1 MLRCR
6 MATTPRAAAR
16 RPAAARVAPTP
27 IPTPAPVPPSTAA
40 DATPASGNRR
50 KKAPAQ
56 VRAKLLQAASD
67 LAREHGAQAV
77 TLDAVAE
84 RAAVSKG
91 GLQYH
96 FRSKQAL
103 LDALFAQTIEGFQRR
118 VAECAAADPMPAGAQ
133 ARAYLRVS
141 ADEAE
146 PIADGD
152 VLRVLVA
159 SMMSDPETRARWS
172 EPLRDGMRPD
182 PLPLKQAAKTMICRL
197 AADGLWFAE
206 VLGYQTMPRA
216 LRDEVVRQL
225 EEMTRVA
232 PPPAPDQG

>member
-1 MLRCR
+1 MLRWR
-6 MATTPRAAAR
+6 MANPPRAAR
-16 RPAAARVAPTP
+16 RPVAAQAAPQ
-27 IPTPAPVPPSTAA
+27 PTSPSSPSVP
-40 DATPASGNRR
+40 PASGSRR

-103 LDALFAQTIEGFQRR
+103 LDALFEQTIAGFQQR
-118 VAECAAADPMPAGAQ
+118 VAARAAADPTPDGAP
-133 ARAYLRVS
+133 ARAYLHVS
-141 ADEAE
+141 VDDED

-159 SMMSDPETRARWS
+159 SMMSDPEVRERWS
-172 EPLRDGMRPD
+172 APLRAGLQPD
-182 PLPLKQAAKTMICRL
+182 RLPLPQAAVAMICRL

-206 VLGYQTMPRA
+206 VLGYQSMSRA

-225 EEMTRVA
+225 DQMTRQL
-232 PPPAPDQG
+232 PPAEPEPR

>member
-1 MLRCR
+1 M
-6 MATTPRAAAR
+6 PHGQYSPD
-16 RPAAARVAPTP
+16 RPSPSLALQPASPP
-27 IPTPAPVPPSTAA
+27 SLPAPPT
-40 DATPASGNRR
+40 SGNRR

-103 LDALFAQTIEGFQRR
+103 LDALFEQTIAGFQRR
-118 VAECAAADPMPAGAQ
+118 VSERAAADPAPVGAQ
-133 ARAYLRVS
+133 ARAYLHVS
-141 ADEAE
+141 VDDAD

-159 SMMSDPETRARWS
+159 SMMSDPEVRARWS
-172 EPLRDGMRPD
+172 APLRDGLQAD
-182 PLPLKQAAKTMICRL
+182 PLPLPQAAAAMICRL

-206 VLGYQTMPRA
+206 VLGYQSMPRA

-225 EEMTRVA
+225 DQMTRT
-232 PPPAPDQG
+232 PPIEPGLR

>member
-1 MLRCR
+1 
-6 MATTPRAAAR
+6 MANTPRAAR
-16 RPAAARVAPTP
+16 RPPAARAAPQ
-27 IPTPAPVPPSTAA
+27 PASPPSPPA
-40 DATPASGNRR
+40 PASGSRR

-103 LDALFAQTIEGFQRR
+103 LDALFEQTIAGFQRR
-118 VAECAAADPMPAGAQ
+118 VAERAAADPMPAGAQ
-133 ARAYLRVS
+133 ARAYLHVS
-141 ADEAE
+141 VDDKD

-159 SMMSDPETRARWS
+159 SMMSDPDVRERWS
-172 EPLRDGMRPD
+172 APLRDGLQPD
-182 PLPLKQAAKTMICRL
+182 RLPLAQAATAMICRL
-197 AADGLWFAE
+197 AADGLWFAD
-206 VLGYQTMPRA
+206 VLGYQSMSRA

-225 EEMTRVA
+225 DRMTRM
-232 PPPAPDQG
+232 PPATGPDAA

>member
-1 MLRCR
+1 
-6 MATTPRAAAR
+6 MANTPRATRRPPAAR
-16 RPAAARVAPTP
+16 AAPQPAS
-27 IPTPAPVPPSTAA
+27 PPSP
-40 DATPASGNRR
+40 PASGSRR

-103 LDALFAQTIEGFQRR
+103 LDALFEQTIIGFQRR
-118 VAECAAADPMPAGAQ
+118 VAERAAADPMPSGAQ
-133 ARAYLRVS
+133 ARAYLHVS
-141 ADEAE
+141 VDEE
-146 PIADGD
+146 DPIADGD

-159 SMMSDPETRARWS
+159 SMMSDPDVRARWS
-172 EPLRDGMRPD
+172 APLRDGLQPD
-182 PLPLKQAAKTMICRL
+182 QLPLAQAAIAMICRL
-197 AADGLWFAE
+197 AADGLWFAD
-206 VLGYQTMPRA
+206 VLGYQSMSRA

-225 EEMTRVA
+225 DQMTRM
-232 PPPAPDQG
+232 PPPAAPDPG